1 MTGETPDISEY
12 LDFGWYDRVW
22 FKEDAGLGETKI
34 ERFLGPSHRVGSQMS
49 YWILPASGIPV
60 SRTTVRRVTQLE
72 SFTDAN
78 KERSNDYN
86 QAIKQRFK
94 EIYTAET
101 FPPQGSNKP
110 TLELWAELA
119 EEDEDFQTEF
129 NRVFD
134 NQEVKEADEDFTP
147 DTFDNY
153 VNMELSLD
161 RGGDQPEFA
170 RVKKRLRDNN
180 GRPIGVAS
188 DNPIL
193 DSRMYEVEYQDGHTA
208 AIAANIIAEN
218 LFAQVDQEGNRFVL
232 FDEIIAT
239 RTDGSQ
245 VLQQDAFATTSS
257 GTRRRVNTTKGWEVN
272 IQWKDGSTTWNKLKD
287 IKDSYPVEMAE
298 YAVENRISEEP
309 AFAWWTKT
317 ALRRRDRITSKTQRH
332 WLKTH
337 KYGIRVPRTV
347 KEAFEIDAE
356 NGDTLWWD
364 AIKQEMKNVRPAF
377 EIFEGRK
384 EDMAIGYQ
392 EIKCRMIFDVKLG
405 ENFRRKASM

>member
-1 MTGETPDISEY
+1 MI
-12 LDFGWYDRVW
+12 
-22 FKEDAGLGETKI
+22 
-34 ERFLGPSHRVGSQMS
+34 
-49 YWILPASGIPV
+49 
-60 SRTTVRRVTQLE
+60 
-72 SFTDAN
+72 
-78 KERSNDYN
+78 
-86 QAIKQRFK
+86 
-94 EIYTAET
+94 
-101 FPPQGSNKP
+101 
-110 TLELWAELA
+110 LA

-134 NQEVKEADEDFTP
+134 NPEVKDADKDFTP

-153 VNMELSLD
+153 VIMELSLD

-287 IKDSYPVEMAE
+287 IKDYYPVEMAE

-317 ALRRRDRITSKTQRH
+317 ALRRRDRIISKTQRH

-347 KEAFEIDAE
+347 KESFEIDAE